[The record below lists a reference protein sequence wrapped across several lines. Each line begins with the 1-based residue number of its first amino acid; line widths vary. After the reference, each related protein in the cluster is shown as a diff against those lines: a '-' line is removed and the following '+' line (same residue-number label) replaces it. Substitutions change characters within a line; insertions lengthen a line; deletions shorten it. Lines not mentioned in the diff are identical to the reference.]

1 MELMQ
6 IKVSSKSE
14 PQKVAGMIVA
24 CIMQGQKVQAV
35 AIGAGAINQ
44 TIKAIA
50 TARGY
55 LAPVGINLSCIPAFT
70 NIESEDQAISA
81 IKFILNTS

>member
-1 MELMQ
+1 MKLMQ

-14 PQKVAGMIVA
+14 PAKVAGMIAA
-24 CIMQGQKVQAV
+24 CILQGQEVQAV
-35 AIGAGAINQ
+35 AIGAGATNQ

-55 LAPVGINLSCIPAFT
+55 LAPTGINLSCIPAFT
-70 NIESEDQAISA
+70 SIDSEGTAISA
-81 IKFILNTS
+81 IKFILNTN